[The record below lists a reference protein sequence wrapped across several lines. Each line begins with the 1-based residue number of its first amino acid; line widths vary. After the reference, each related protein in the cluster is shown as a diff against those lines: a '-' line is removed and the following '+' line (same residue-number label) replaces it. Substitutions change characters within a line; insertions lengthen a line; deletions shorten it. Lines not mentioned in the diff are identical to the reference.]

1 MKKKNLLN
9 ESQIRRMMKFANLE
23 PLSENFFDRMT
34 EEDGIED
41 EMPEDEM
48 EPPMDDM
55 ASAEGEPMDDMG
67 GMDDMDAMGGEE
79 APGADMEDE
88 IRSLMS
94 TIADA
99 VKQEYDVDVNVDGEM
114 AGDMEEPMGD
124 MEEPMGDMEEPMG
137 DMDAEP
143 PAPEMGDEEEPM
155 LEIFGDDMDSI
166 DEEDS
171 LEEGFNEATPSN
183 PGKGMTPQ
191 GNNKTK
197 ASPFK
202 GFTEQNGEEP
212 GKGGHKLSAA
222 PKPSLNKNKNSY
234 GPTGDQ
240 ETDKKPPMA
249 TNEVKQLKESIAA
262 VVRRMLKERR
272 ASK

>member
-1 MKKKNLLN
+1 MKKKNLLS
-9 ESQIRRMMKFANLE
+9 ESQIRRMMKFANIE
-23 PLSENFFDRMT
+23 PLSENFFDRQMT
-34 EEDGIED
+34 EDDG
-41 EMPEDEM
+41 MEDEM
-48 EPPMDDM
+48 EDEMGGM
-55 ASAEGEPMDDMG
+55 EEPMDDMEEP
-67 GMDDMDAMGGEE
+67 MDDMDDMGGEE

-99 VKQEYDVDVNVDGEM
+99 VKQEYDVDVSVDGEM
-114 AGDMEEPMGD
+114 DAPMDDMGD
-124 MEEPMGDMEEPMG
+124 MGGE
-137 DMDAEP
+137 MDAEA
-143 PAPEMGDEEEPM
+143 APMDDMGGEMDAEAAPMDDMDDSEEAM
-155 LEIFGDDMDSI
+155 LEIFGDKMDSI
-166 DEEDS
+166 DEEDA

-197 ASPFK
+197 AAPYK
-202 GFTEQNGEEP
+202 GFTENNGEEP
-212 GKGGHKLSAA
+212 GKGGHKLSDA

-240 ETDKKPPMA
+240 ETDKEPPMA

-272 ASK
+272 AKK